1 MLPPCRRGPFV
12 DAPDL
17 QAFLTNELIDDCNSY
32 DKERTRRMA
41 REWK

>member
-1 MLPPCRRGPFV
+1 VPTGPFV

-17 QAFLTNELIDDCNSY
+17 QAFLTHELIDDCNSY